1 MHKAIEM
8 FTGMDVNAQ
17 TILALVNRPEN
28 ALLLDHDSHKA
39 FDSMC
44 SWGIEAHVDAS
55 GTVSSI
61 VHCALVSISLMTVG
75 LESLLR

>member
-1 MHKAIEM
+1 M
-8 FTGMDVNAQ
+8 FTGMDINAQ
-17 TILALVNRPEN
+17 TILALVNWPKN
-28 ALLLDHDSHKA
+28 ALLLDHDSHKV

-44 SWGIEAHVDAS
+44 SWGIEARADAS

-61 VHCALVSISLMTVG
+61 VHCVLVSVLLMTVG